1 MATDPVFLLK
11 QFHGQRSLAGYS
23 PWGHKQLDRTEQLT
37 LSLSK
42 RIAEYLVAG
51 LKHLIQES
59 MSVFPELGF
68 FLIFNYFLFYLFF
81 NYLF

>member
-23 PWGHKQLDRTEQLT
+23 PRGHKQLNRTEQLT

>member
-23 PWGHKQLDRTEQLT
+23 PPGHKQLDRTEQLT

-68 FLIFNYFLFYLFF
+68 FFFNFLLFYLFF
-81 NYLF
+81 